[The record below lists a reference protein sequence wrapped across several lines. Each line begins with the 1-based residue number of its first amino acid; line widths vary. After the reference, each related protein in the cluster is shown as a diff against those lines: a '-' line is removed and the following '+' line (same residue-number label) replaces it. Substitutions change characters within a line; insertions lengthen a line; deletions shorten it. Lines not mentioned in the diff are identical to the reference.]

1 MVHSALRSQ
10 WLALCGPS
18 ATKSND
24 RLLSWGTGLRYTR
37 CKPWCH
43 PLTQKGMF
51 HVRCYT
57 SPAHASPLAD
67 CYFFSLCPTGPSLG
81 TGTAVVMSGL
91 WAPAPPTSDEAYE
104 LRVDEVRI
112 LGPTDAEVSATIT
125 FFADHCLQDIPKK
138 KKKEEKRRKKP
149 KPKEKVELTCMRYY
163 CRAIPFRRNITVPN
177 TSAPFHILDCEFH

>member
-24 RLLSWGTGLRYTR
+24 RLLSWGTDLRYTR

-43 PLTQKGMF
+43 PLTQKGMYVSCSML
-51 HVRCYT
+51 HQ
-57 SPAHASPLAD
+57 SGLASPLAD
-67 CYFFSLCPTGPSLG
+67 CNFFSLCPTGPSLG

-125 FFADHCLQDIPKK
+125 FFADHSLHSE
-138 KKKEEKRRKKP
+138 EEKQTE
-149 KPKEKVELTCMRYY
+149 PKEKVELTSVTTVGLSRSEE
-163 CRAIPFRRNITVPN
+163 IPQSRIPPHHS
-177 TSAPFHILDCEFH
+177 TS